1 MLYLIV
7 VLVNA
12 LIIGYNHHKCVKMD
26 RQPRGRGR
34 GGRGNRNEESRDV
47 RLSKSLS
54 YVLRHGASK
63 MGLQMN
69 SDGFVF
75 VEELLAHQQ
84 FRSFSLEDVERV
96 VASNDKQRFK
106 LCKHPEDDRLQ
117 IRANQGHSV
126 QVTDLELKEISPD
139 DRDYPREAVHG
150 SYMKHWP
157 SIRSQGL
164 SRMNRTHIHLA
175 PGLPGEDRVISGMRQ
190 SCDLAVYI
198 DVTKAMSDGIRFF
211 WSENGV
217 LLTPGDAAGILA
229 PCYFSRAQRLK
240 PSPCDIDL
248 H

>member
-1 MLYLIV
+1 MIQSRRV
-7 VLVNA
+7 S
-12 LIIGYNHHKCVKMD
+12 HKWTVSL
-26 RQPRGRGR
+26 
-34 GGRGNRNEESRDV
+34 EEEEEEEEEAEETGMKRDV

-54 YVLRHGASK
+54 YALRHGANK

-75 VEELLAHQQ
+75 VEDLLAHQQ
-84 FRSFSLEDVERV
+84 FRSFSPEDVKRV
-96 VASNDKQRFK
+96 VDTNNKQRFK
-106 LCKHPEDDRLQ
+106 LCHHPEDGRLQ

-126 QVTDLELKEISPD
+126 QVTDLELRAVALD
-139 DRDYPREAVHG
+139 DPDYPREAVHG

-157 SIRSQGL
+157 SIHSQGI

-175 PGLPGEDRVISGMRQ
+175 PGLPGEGGVISGMRQ

-198 DVTKAMSDGIRFF
+198 DVAKAMSDGIQFF

-217 LLTPGDAAGILA
+217 LLTPGDAAGMLA
-229 PCYFSRAQRLK
+229 PRYFSRAQRLK
-240 PSPCDIDL
+240 PSPCEIEL